1 MKIKTKNQ
9 TELNVAKSLTD
20 DILKSIY
27 FIHVKILLLPK
38 TDMTSFFYDVIIYYL
53 AVTKHDIR
61 LEQRSHNALN

>member
-9 TELNVAKSLTD
+9 KELNVAKSLTD

-38 TDMTSFFYDVIIYYL
+38 TDMTSFLYDVIIYYL